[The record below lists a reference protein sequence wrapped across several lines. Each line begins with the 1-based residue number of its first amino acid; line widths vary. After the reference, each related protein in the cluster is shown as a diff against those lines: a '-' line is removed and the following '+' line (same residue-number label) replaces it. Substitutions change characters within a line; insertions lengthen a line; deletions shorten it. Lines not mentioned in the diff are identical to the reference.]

1 MSKQILVNRW
11 MTPDGTVLQS
21 KSVHDFVSYEDVD
34 GNSYFVDGGLAPYQ
48 RTSGN
53 MTNLCLYYG
62 DKHEEIRKYFCW
74 KSYGKDGKL
83 PGTWITLQ
91 DMDTEHIEAILKTQ
105 HHIVGTAVELLFKDE
120 LEYRKVDNETN

>member
-1 MSKQILVNRW
+1 MSKQILVNCW

-21 KSVHDFVSYEDVD
+21 KGVHDFVSYEDAD

-74 KSYGKDGKL
+74 KSYGKDGKQ
-83 PGTWITLQ
+83 PGKWITLQ

-105 HHIVGTAVELLFKDE
+105 RHIFGTAVELLFKDE
-120 LEYRKVDNETN
+120 LEYRKADNETN